1 MRYNGTRTVANWA
14 LILVLFVFIF
24 QAYAQDAGKKF
35 SFGITERLR
44 NTYYNNIT
52 DFNKDNDDETDF
64 MRVRTNVWAQYA
76 VTPKLSVF
84 AQLTNEFRPWL
95 IDPKDRDFTLDEI
108 FVDNLYLKWTVGS
121 DMPVTFTIGR
131 QNLIYGEGFIMLE
144 GAPWDGSRAIYH
156 DAAKISF
163 QKGSTTID
171 LLAIS
176 NTKIEERLPVLRGS
190 DLSDGKLKGQT
201 PDQWMNDNLEQAFG
215 VYAVKKGDGGN
226 RYEGYFIYKTEDP
239 DSLPFINIA
248 APKEMLKLSTVGG
261 RLVKPF
267 SPKLTLTTEWAY
279 QFGSQGDFDQT
290 SYGGYAYLSYL
301 VQEQKKGT
309 FKGGLNILSGD
320 DPSTD
325 NNEGWNPIFSRWP
338 KWSELYIYSH
348 LAENIQGARRVA
360 YWTNTLSPYIQY
372 SVNLSS
378 KINLSATFYHLRAM
392 QTRMLG
398 DTESGNV
405 RGNEIQLLLKFNLAK
420 NLTAHFLYDY
430 FTPGDFYPENSDGG
444 VFIRGE
450 LMYRFKR

>member
-1 MRYNGTRTVANWA
+1 MKNIGTRTLTIWVLLLA
-14 LILVLFVFIF
+14 LVVFTL
-24 QAYAQDAGKKF
+24 QAFSQDTGKKF
-35 SFGITERLR
+35 SFGISERLR

-52 DFNKDNDDETDF
+52 DFNEDNDDEQDF
-64 MRVRTNVWAQYA
+64 MRIRTNVWGQFA

-121 DMPVTFTIGR
+121 DMPVTFTLGR

-176 NTKIEERLPVLRGS
+176 NTEIEERLPVIRGG
-190 DLSDGKLKGQT
+190 DLSDGKVKGQT

-215 VYAVKKGDGGN
+215 VYAVKKGSSGD
-226 RYEGYFIYKTEDP
+226 RYEGYFIYKTEKP
-239 DSLPFINIA
+239 DPFINIA
-248 APKEMLKLSTVGG
+248 APQHELKLSTVGG
-261 RLVKPF
+261 RLVKPLA
-267 SPKLTLTTEWAY
+267 PKLSLTTEWAY
-279 QFGSQGDFDQT
+279 QFGSQGEFDQR
-290 SYGGYAYLSYL
+290 SFGGYAYLSYL

-320 DPSTD
+320 DPATE
-325 NNEGWNPIFSRWP
+325 NNEGWNPLFSRWP

-348 LAENIQGARRVA
+348 LAESIQGARRVA

-372 SVNLSS
+372 SVNLSG
-378 KINLSATFYHLRAM
+378 KINLSATFYHLQAM

-398 DTESGNV
+398 ETESGTT
-405 RGNEIQLLLKFNLAK
+405 RGNEIQLLLKFNLSK
-420 NLTAHFLYDY
+420 SLSAHFLYDY
-430 FTPGDFYPENSDGG
+430 FAPGDFYPETRVGG

-450 LMYRFKR
+450 LMYRFRH